1 MNRLFLKFGLV
12 AAAIFAAV
20 PNNFS
25 HAQEL
30 KISLNEAIAQSL
42 DQSYSLKIAN
52 KNLEIARNNNNMGE
66 AGAYPTVNASLGV
79 NNSFSNINN
88 PTSFLNGASTVGN
101 NSTLGVEAVWVL
113 FDGYKVRLNKKRLD
127 ILEAQQSGSLKLAV
141 EQQTSQVMRAYF
153 NVQVQAKRLA
163 LNADLLALS
172 RDKIR
177 YIETRREY
185 GQALEFDLLQVNDAY
200 LNDSIQWL
208 LQKNAHEIA
217 LQNLAIAM
225 NLEPQTGLFLSL
237 SDTIN
242 LTLTTYN
249 YEDLRNKLTAN
260 NQTLS
265 NLKIN
270 ETLAE
275 TQIELQKSNRYP
287 RLQMNG
293 GMSDQLSI
301 AKISG
306 LPQIPTNFR
315 GGTTFTGFVNFSL
328 NYTIYNGGRIKRS
341 IQNASLQKEIAAL
354 QRKDQERILLQQL
367 QQNLYRYENQRA
379 LLALSQQLANNAS
392 RNLVMA
398 EERFKAGTLNYFDLR
413 TIQINYI
420 RSINALQDAYLNAK
434 TTEIDLLLAA
444 GELIK

>member
-1 MNRLFLKFGLV
+1 MNALVLKSGLV
-12 AAAIFAAV
+12 AAYLCASVAY
-20 PNNFS
+20 NFS
-25 HAQEL
+25 QAQEL
-30 KISLNEAIAQSL
+30 KISLNEAIAQAL

-66 AGAYPTVNASLGV
+66 AGAYPTVNANLAV

-88 PTSFLNGASTVGN
+88 PTSFLNGASTLGN
-101 NSTLGVEAVWVL
+101 NSTLAVEASWVL
-113 FDGYKVRLNKKRLD
+113 FDGYKVRINKKRLE

-141 EQQTSQVMRAYF
+141 EQQTSLVMRAYF
-153 NVQVQAKRLA
+153 NVQVQAKRLG

-172 RDKIR
+172 RDKIS
-177 YIETRREY
+177 YIEAKRAY

-208 LQKNAHEIA
+208 LQKNAHEVA

-225 NLEPQTGLFLSL
+225 NLEPQTGLLLSL

-242 LTLTTYN
+242 LTLPTYS
-249 YEDLRNKLTAN
+249 YEELRNKLTAN

-265 NLKIN
+265 NLKIS

-293 GMSDQLSI
+293 GLSDQLTI

-328 NYTIYNGGRIKRS
+328 AYTIYNGGRIKRS
-341 IQNASLQKEIAAL
+341 IQTASLQKEIAGL
-354 QRKDQERILLQQL
+354 QRKDQERVLLQQL

-379 LLALSQQLANNAS
+379 LLAVSQQLANNAS
-392 RNLVMA
+392 RNLAMA

-434 TTEIDLLLAA
+434 TTEIDLLLAV